1 MKATKS
7 RLAGVL
13 LLAAVLAAAAL
24 AQTTPVSRVE
34 QINRLIRENNL
45 GEAETLAQQWIDV
58 EPIPYAWYTLGTV
71 LFAEKKYIEAYSS
84 LQRALQGP
92 SLEVNA
98 LAKIHEMLGYIDWQ
112 FKHYD
117 RALTWLKDGTLLP
130 GIPPE
135 TRQRLDDMHRKVLN
149 EKGFTT
155 WLRRDTPAI
164 VFFYPPGPDTLA
176 AIPGVMQ
183 DYSAIAEKFIQE
195 FQVPA
200 TPKIQFYYYGN
211 EDFFHQIYPE
221 QAHSFIYLTEQGIHG
236 FPEWRLKHEFY
247 HLLIYR
253 IRNGNYPSFFI
264 SEGFAEYL
272 RRRDAGESVHDGAAA
287 MLATRG
293 LPPFSQID
301 QLDVY
306 ENDVPWAWDLV
317 ASFTGFLVERHGMDK
332 YLQFWKSAK
341 GLSTDCPAIYG
352 TSFEALYRQWTEAL
366 RARPLP
372 AEVRWQPFEEELM
385 TPGLYADA
393 LAELERHPPTDSL
406 GHFQLARVLTRLGR
420 FPEALAAIRP
430 LIDGANTPV
439 DFTPA
444 TRGAALLLAGQLLDL
459 AGERATALTCYQ
471 NVVALADAPAAA
483 RDAATLGLK
492 IPCRPVDFPP
502 AAAPDSVRRAE
513 HWTRYRIRTGLS
525 SADLLAA
532 VTNKLAPDKLIRLFR
547 DLDTPLQPR
556 ARWLK
561 EVTHYPR
568 SLERPEKFLPAWD
581 EYSSGP
587 VDLNPAREVLRQ
599 DLAGFV
605 PERCLDKIRA
615 AGISIV
621 DIGEC
626 LELGRQ
632 AD

>member
-236 FPEWRLKHEFY
+236 FPERQLPLVLHFG
-247 HLLIYR
+247 R
-253 IRNGNYPSFFI
+253 IRRI
-264 SEGFAEYL
+264 
-272 RRRDAGESVHDGAAA
+272 
-287 MLATRG
+287 
-293 LPPFSQID
+293 
-301 QLDVY
+301 
-306 ENDVPWAWDLV
+306 
-317 ASFTGFLVERHGMDK
+317 
-332 YLQFWKSAK
+332 
-341 GLSTDCPAIYG
+341 
-352 TSFEALYRQWTEAL
+352 
-366 RARPLP
+366 
-372 AEVRWQPFEEELM
+372 
-385 TPGLYADA
+385 
-393 LAELERHPPTDSL
+393 
-406 GHFQLARVLTRLGR
+406 
-420 FPEALAAIRP
+420 
-430 LIDGANTPV
+430 
-439 DFTPA
+439 
-444 TRGAALLLAGQLLDL
+444 
-459 AGERATALTCYQ
+459 
-471 NVVALADAPAAA
+471 
-483 RDAATLGLK
+483 
-492 IPCRPVDFPP
+492 PP
-502 AAAPDSVRRAE
+502 APGCRG
-513 HWTRYRIRTGLS
+513 IRS
-525 SADLLAA
+525 
-532 VTNKLAPDKLIRLFR
+532 
-547 DLDTPLQPR
+547 
-556 ARWLK
+556 
-561 EVTHYPR
+561 
-568 SLERPEKFLPAWD
+568 
-581 EYSSGP
+581 
-587 VDLNPAREVLRQ
+587 
-599 DLAGFV
+599 
-605 PERCLDKIRA
+605 
-615 AGISIV
+615 
-621 DIGEC
+621 
-626 LELGRQ
+626 
-632 AD
+632 